1 MEFLVMIWRSTWIKV
16 LIWVVIGIGVN
27 TAPPHY
33 PQFGAGF
40 GPGVLFH
47 SLVQY
52 IVSVMLW
59 PLSLWSPTFT
69 VGRWTG
75 L

>member
-1 MEFLVMIWRSTWIKV
+1 MDFIVSVWRSTWLKV
-16 LIWVVIGIGVN
+16 FAYVVIGIAVN
-27 TAPPHY
+27 TAPPHV
-33 PQFGAGF
+33 PQFGQNF
-40 GPGVLFH
+40 GAGVLFH

-52 IVSVMLW
+52 IISVMLW

-69 VGRWTG
+69 VGKWTG